1 MRLERIRE
9 SAGVIPGGQGE
20 GYLKI
25 REQRSTGKESKTP
38 DSVVARTNQK
48 GRGEGKEEGTA
59 EGRREEKREKSRG
72 GEEEEKTRRSAEGLG
87 NLQYSTVRG
96 ARTVSY

>member
-1 MRLERIRE
+1 M
-9 SAGVIPGGQGE
+9 IPGGQG
-20 GYLKI
+20 GGRYLKI

-38 DSVVARTNQK
+38 DSVVARTNQEGSLWGK
-48 GRGEGKEEGTA
+48 GRGER
-59 EGRREEKREKSRG
+59 GRGRQKAEEKREKSRG